1 LIKDTLSE
9 VELASIGSTAVEDFT
24 RDPKVDGSSPTSAFG
39 SETKKIAN

>member
-9 VELASIGSTAVEDFT
+9 VELASIASTTVTDFP